1 MRISDWSSDVC
12 SSYLPAVGLL
22 HQPLERVGAA
32 IGAMRCEG
40 QDAVVAPA
48 ALARELGDGHKLD
61 RGDAGPHEM
70 VQPAAHAV
78 EGAILG
84 EGPDMQ
90 LGDHRFLPEIG
101 RASCRER
108 VCQYV

>member
-61 RGDAGPHEM
+61 RGDAGQHEM
-70 VQPAAHAV
+70 VQPAEHAADRSEERCV
-78 EGAILG
+78 GKALI
-84 EGPDMQ
+84 
-90 LGDHRFLPEIG
+90 
-101 RASCRER
+101 STCRSR
-108 VCQYV
+108 WSTYH